1 VERTSLLGTDTRVWV
16 QNSSY
21 VKLREVA
28 LYYTIP
34 GALTKGF
41 AKGALESIRVGVSGN
56 NVLLFSDY
64 KSYDPEVSN
73 FGNNG
78 ISTGVEV
85 TPFPSSRR
93 LFFHLAV
100 NF

>member
-1 VERTSLLGTDTRVWV
+1 V

-34 GALTKGF
+34 ASITKSFSMGAIEG
-41 AKGALESIRVGVSGN
+41 IRLGVSGN
-56 NVLLFSDY
+56 NVLLFSNY
-64 KSYDPEVSN
+64 NSYDPEVSN

-93 LFFHLAV
+93 MFFHLGV
-100 NF
+100 TF